1 MDELNCDLLI
11 RAGRIFCAEN
21 AIDGPGAVGVKGDRI
36 VAAGTDVSG
45 TAHQTLEFDDALLL
59 PGLVDLHAHPARDGS
74 KYGIDPDEHF
84 LPRGVTT
91 VMSQG
96 DAGANN
102 WADYRSDV
110 IEASTIRVLMAL
122 NLAAP
127 GETKTAGCFEDLN
140 DVDVDACVRTIEE
153 SGDSIWGIAANC
165 SVPCCG
171 GNDPDEILAR
181 AIEAADRTGLPILF
195 GTRRDPDRSLASELA
210 RLRPGDVV
218 TYCFHP
224 ESDTL
229 VKDGRIRDEVWEAR
243 GRGVL
248 FDIGHGMGSFSF
260 EVAEAAIADG
270 FCPDTISTDQYKRH
284 VGSVPQH
291 DLPRTMSKLIAV
303 GLPETEAFARITVR
317 PANVLGLASEVG
329 TLSPDSCADLTV
341 LKWDEDALPLVDING
356 VERPGGCWESVLTV
370 RAGKVVSSS

>member
-1 MDELNCDLLI
+1 MAELNCDLLI

-36 VAAGTDVSG
+36 VAAGTDVGG
-45 TAHQTLEFDDALLL
+45 TAQQTFEFDDALLL

-102 WADYRSDV
+102 WADYRRDV

-127 GETKTAGCFEDLN
+127 GETKTAGCFEDLD

-171 GNDPDEILAR
+171 GTDPDEILAR

-243 GRGVL
+243 ERGVL

>member
-1 MDELNCDLLI
+1 MAELNCDLLI

-45 TAHQTLEFDDALLL
+45 TAQQTLEFDDALLL

-224 ESDTL
+224 ESDPL

-260 EVAEAAIADG
+260 EVAAAAIADG

>member
-1 MDELNCDLLI
+1 MAELNCDLLI

-36 VAAGTDVSG
+36 VAAGTDVGG
-45 TAHQTLEFDDALLL
+45 TAQQTFEFDDALLL

-102 WADYRSDV
+102 WADYRRDV

-127 GETKTAGCFEDLN
+127 GETKTAGCFEDLD

-171 GNDPDEILAR
+171 GTDPDEILAR

-195 GTRRDPDRSLASELA
+195 GTRRDPDRSLAAELA
-210 RLRPGDVV
+210 RLRSGDVV